1 MTALLPWERLGSK
14 VSDRQLARLAVV
26 YVRQSTRQQV
36 LDHGEST
43 RLQYGLVE
51 RAVALGWPTSRV
63 LVIDEDLGKSGSSAA
78 GRVGFQR
85 LVTEITMGHVGL
97 VLGIEMSRLARSG
110 ADWYQL
116 LELCALSGALL
127 ADADGV
133 YDPVEF
139 NDRLL
144 LGLKGTMSEA
154 ELHLLK
160 QRMLA
165 GKQAKARRGEL
176 AIGLPIGYVRR
187 PSGEAALDPDEQV
200 QTVVRLIFAKFAELG
215 TLHGVLRWLV
225 DHDVQLGMRLYAGPD
240 KGELVWRRPN
250 RMTLQNILHSPV
262 YAGIYAYGRRRV
274 DPRQQVPG
282 RPSTGRV
289 VRAEDEWLVAIP
301 GLLPAYI
308 TVEAYHANL
317 ARLAANAARAE
328 TPGVVRAGSAL
339 LSGLARCGRC
349 GQRMTVRY
357 HLRGQTTAPEYVC
370 ARRLTD
376 YGHGQRCQAL
386 AGACVDALVTE
397 QVLAALTPAAVAV
410 SLQAAEQVEAERAEL
425 EQLWTQRLERAQ
437 VAADRARRCYRL
449 AEPENRLVVR
459 QLEADW
465 EAALAAQQRLREDYD
480 RFTRTRP
487 QPLTVAQQQAITA
500 LAGDIQGLWAA
511 PTTTDADRKQ
521 LIRAVV
527 DQVAITVAGTSERV
541 AVEITWAGGHT
552 TGGQTIRPVAR
563 LASSAPTRS
572 CSSGSASWPSRAT
585 APRPSP
591 TGCTPRASARPRDTS
606 ASGSAPS
613 PSSYTSSAV
622 PGRSP
627 ASASSRRPAK
637 NPAPTSG
644 GWTTWPPSSP
654 CRPSPCTPGS
664 AAAGSMP
671 ARNPAAPTAGSSTPT
686 PISSP
691 SSASADPAR
700 PAGTPASAGAT
711 QNHQPTTGA
720 EIMPPVRIY
729 ACTVVDTS
737 RRASAAWPAGPA
749 PEAGCPRAGWPAS
762 T

>member
-14 VSDRQLARLAVV
+14 VGDRHLARLAVV

-36 LDHGEST
+36 LDHSEST

-51 RAVALGWPTSRV
+51 RAVALGWPASRV
-63 LVIDEDLGKSGSSAA
+63 LVIDEDLGKSGASTT
-78 GRVGFQR
+78 GRAGFQR

-116 LELCALSGALL
+116 LELCALAGALL
-127 ADADGV
+127 ADTDGV

-176 AIGLPIGYVRR
+176 AIPLPTGYVRR
-187 PSGEAALDPDEQV
+187 PSGEATLDPDEQV
-200 QTVVRLIFAKFAELG
+200 QTVVRLIFTKFAELG

-225 DHDVQLGMRLYAGPD
+225 DHDVQLGMRLRAGPD

-274 DPRQQVPG
+274 DPRRQVPG

-301 GLLPAYI
+301 DVLPAYI

-317 ARLAANAARAE
+317 ARLAANAARAN

-349 GQRMTVRY
+349 GRRMTVRY
-357 HLRGQTTAPEYVC
+357 HVRAQVTVPEYVC
-370 ARRLTD
+370 ARQLTD
-376 YGHGQRCQAL
+376 YGAAGRCQAL
-386 AGACVDALVTE
+386 AGACVDVLVTG
-397 QVLAALTPAAVAV
+397 QVLAALTPAAVEV
-410 SLQAAEQVEAERAEL
+410 SLRAAEQVRAVRAEL
-425 EQLWTQRLERAQ
+425 ERIWQQRLERAQ
-437 VAADRARRCYRL
+437 LAVDRARRCYRL

-487 QPLTVAQQQAITA
+487 QPLTPAQQQAIAA
-500 LAGDIQGLWAA
+500 LAGDVPGLWAA

-521 LIRAVV
+521 LIRALV
-527 DQVAITVAGTSERV
+527 DQVTITVLGTSERV
-541 AVEITWAGGHT
+541 AVEVGWAGGHT
-552 TGGQTIRPVAR
+552 THAETIRPVAR
-563 LASSAPTRS
+563 LEQL
-572 CSSGSASWPSRAT
+572 
-585 APRPSP
+585 
-591 TGCTPRASARPRDTS
+591 
-606 ASGSAPS
+606 
-613 PSSYTSSAV
+613 SSYPPLLERVRQLAEQ
-622 PGRSP
+622 GHR
-627 ASASSRRPAK
+627 AKAIANRLHAEGFRPAK
-637 NPAPTSG
+637 G
-644 GWTTWPPSSP
+644 RERIGI
-654 CRPSPCTPGS
+654 S
-664 AAAGSMP
+664 A
-671 ARNPAAPTAGSSTPT
+671 
-686 PISSP
+686 I
-691 SSASADPAR
+691 
-700 PAGTPASAGAT
+700 T
-711 QNHQPTTGA
+711 QLLHQL
-720 EIMPPVRIY
+720 
-729 ACTVVDTS
+729 
-737 RRASAAWPAGPA
+737 
-749 PEAGCPRAGWPAS
+749 GCPRALTRDRIVPPPGEEPGPHEWWLDDLAAELAMPPITLHSWIRRGWVHARQESRRPHRWIIHADPRQLAELRQRRSRPPGWYTRRRWTDSEPPAHNGS
-762 T
+762 RDHAASPRI

>member
-1 MTALLPWERLGSK
+1 MTAGTAVLPWQRLGSK
-14 VSDRQLARLAVV
+14 VGDRHLARLAVV

-51 RAVALGWPTSRV
+51 RAVALGWQTSRV
-63 LVIDEDLGKSGSSAA
+63 VVIDEDLGKSGSSAA

-176 AIGLPIGYVRR
+176 AIALPTGYVRR
-187 PSGEAALDPDEQV
+187 GSGEAALDPDEQV
-200 QTVVRLIFAKFAELG
+200 QTVVRLVFAKFAELG
-215 TLHGVLRWLV
+215 TLHAVLRWLV
-225 DHDVQLGMRLYAGPD
+225 DHDVELGMRLRCGPD

-274 DPRQQVPG
+274 DPHRQQPG

-289 VRAEDEWLVAIP
+289 VRAEGEWLVAIP
-301 GLLPAYI
+301 GVLPAYV
-308 TVEAYHANL
+308 TVEQYHANL

-339 LSGLARCGRC
+339 LSGIARCGRC
-349 GQRMTVRY
+349 GRRMTVRY
-357 HLRGQTTAPEYVC
+357 HLRQQTTQPEYVC
-370 ARRLTD
+370 ARQLTD
-376 YGHGQRCQAL
+376 YGAGQRCQAL
-386 AGACVDALVTE
+386 AGACVDTLVTQ
-397 QVLAALTPAAVAV
+397 QVLAALTPAAVEV
-410 SLQAAEQVEAERAEL
+410 SLRAAEQVTAERAEL
-425 EQLWTQRLERAQ
+425 EGLWAQRLERAQ
-437 VAADRARRCYRL
+437 IAADRARRCYRL

-465 EAALAAQQRLREDYD
+465 EAALAAQQRLHEDHD

-487 QPLTVAQQQAITA
+487 QPLTPAQRQAITA
-500 LAGDIQGLWAA
+500 LAGDVPGLWAA

-521 LIRAVV
+521 LIRALV
-527 DQVAITVAGTSERV
+527 DQVTITVAGTSERV
-541 AVEITWAGGHT
+541 AVQIAWAGGRT
-552 TGGQTIRPVAR
+552 TRAQTIRPVAR
-563 LASSAPTRS
+563 LDQLSSYPQLRERVRQLAEQGHRAQAIANRLHAEGFRPAKGRDRI
-572 CSSGSASWPSRAT
+572 GVSAIT
-585 APRPSP
+585 QLLHLL
-591 TGCTPRASARPRDTS
+591 GYPRAFTRERIVPPPGEEPGPDEWWLDDLAAELTMPPITLHSWIRRGWVHARQE
-606 ASGSAPS
+606 
-613 PSSYTSSAV
+613 
-622 PGRSP
+622 
-627 ASASSRRPAK
+627 SRRPHRWIIHADSCQLAELRQRRSRPPGWYTRRRWTD
-637 NPAPTSG
+637 PAPLSL
-644 GWTTWPPSSP
+644 
-654 CRPSPCTPGS
+654 
-664 AAAGSMP
+664 
-671 ARNPAAPTAGSSTPT
+671 N
-686 PISSP
+686 
-691 SSASADPAR
+691 
-700 PAGTPASAGAT
+700 
-711 QNHQPTTGA
+711 GA
-720 EIMPPVRIY
+720 E
-729 ACTVVDTS
+729 DH
-737 RRASAAWPAGPA
+737 AAN
-749 PEAGCPRAGWPAS
+749 S
-762 T
+762 HI

>member
-14 VSDRQLARLAVV
+14 VCDRHLERLAVV

-36 LDHGEST
+36 IDHGEST

-51 RAVALGWPTSRV
+51 RAVGLGWQASRV
-63 LVIDEDLGKSGSSAA
+63 LVIDEDLGKAGASAV

-127 ADADGV
+127 ADVDGI
-133 YDPVEF
+133 

-176 AIGLPIGYVRR
+176 AIPLPTGYVRR
-187 PSGEAALDPDEQV
+187 PSGEAVLDPDEQV
-200 QTVVRLIFAKFAELG
+200 QTVVRLIFAKFAEFG
-215 TLHGVLRWLV
+215 TLHAVLRWLV
-225 DHDVQLGMRLYAGPD
+225 DHGVELGMRLRCGPD

-274 DPRQQVPG
+274 DPRRQVPG

-289 VRAEDEWLVAIP
+289 VRGQDEWLVAIP
-301 GLLPAYI
+301 GVLPAYI
-308 TVEAYHANL
+308 TVEQYQANL

-328 TPGVVRAGSAL
+328 QPGVVRAGSAL

-349 GQRMTVRY
+349 GRRMTVRY

-370 ARRLTD
+370 ARQLTD
-376 YGHGQRCQAL
+376 YGAGERCQAL
-386 AGACVDALVTE
+386 AGACVDTLVTQ
-397 QVLAALTPAAVAV
+397 QVLAALAPAAVEV
-410 SLQAAEQVEAERAEL
+410 SLQAAQQVTAERAEL
-425 EQLWTQRLERAQ
+425 ERIWQQRLERAAIA
-437 VAADRARRCYRL
+437 VDRARRCYRL

-465 EAALAAQQRLREDYD
+465 EATLAAQQRLREDYD

-487 QPLTVAQQQAITA
+487 QPPTPPPS
-500 LAGDIQGLWAA
+500 GLLPAW
-511 PTTTDADRKQ
+511 
-521 LIRAVV
+521 
-527 DQVAITVAGTSERV
+527 S
-541 AVEITWAGGHT
+541 
-552 TGGQTIRPVAR
+552 
-563 LASSAPTRS
+563 SSAATRS
-572 CSSGSASWPSRAT
+572 WSSGSASSPSKAT

-591 TGCTPRASARPRDTS
+591 TVCTPRASAPPRAIT
-606 ASGSAPS
+606 ASGSARSSNSCATWAALPPS
-613 PSSYTSSAV
+613 PAR
-622 PGRSP
+622 GSP
-627 ASASSRRPAK
+627 RRQARR
-637 NPAPTSG
+637 PAPTSG
-644 GWTTWPPSSP
+644 GWTSWPPSSP
-654 CRPSPCTPGS
+654 CHPSPCTAGS
-664 AAAGSMP
+664 AAAGSAP
-671 ARNPAAPTAGSSTPT
+671 ARNPTVPTAGSSTPT
-686 PISSP
+686 ATSSP
-691 SSASADPAR
+691 SSASAALAR
-700 PAGTPASAGAT
+700 LAGTPVAAGPT
-711 QNHQPTTGA
+711 PSRPTTM
-720 EIMPPVRIY
+720 EPKIMQPVRTY
-729 ACTVVDTS
+729 ECTVVDTS
-737 RRASAAWPAGPA
+737 RSPTARCTARPTRGRVPWRGQGSWSPAGSGRCWCAGPGRSGCTRSPA
-749 PEAGCPRAGWPAS
+749 R
-762 T
+762 

>member
-1 MTALLPWERLGSK
+1 MAMTALLPWERLGSK
-14 VSDRQLARLAVV
+14 VGDRHLERLAVV

-36 LDHGEST
+36 ADHSEST

-51 RAVALGWPTSRV
+51 RAVTLGWQTSRV
-63 LVIDEDLGKSGSSAA
+63 MVIDEDLGKSGASAA
-78 GRVGFQR
+78 GRAGFGR
-85 LVTEITMGHVGL
+85 LVTEITLGHVGL

-127 ADADGV
+127 ADADGI
-133 YDPVEF
+133 YDPVDY

-176 AIGLPIGYVRR
+176 AIALPTGYVRR

-200 QTVVRLIFAKFAELG
+200 QTVVRLVFAKFAEFG
-215 TLHGVLRWLV
+215 TLHAVLRWLV
-225 DHDVQLGMRLYAGPD
+225 DHDVELGMRLHAGLD

-274 DPRQQVPG
+274 DPRRQLPG

-289 VRAEDEWLVAIP
+289 VRSPDQWLVAIP
-301 GLLPAYI
+301 GVLPAYI
-308 TVEAYHANL
+308 TVEQYHANL

-349 GQRMTVRY
+349 GRRMTVRY
-357 HLRGQTTAPEYVC
+357 HLRQQTTQPEYVC
-370 ARRLTD
+370 ARQLTD
-376 YGHGQRCQAL
+376 YGAGQRCQAL
-386 AGACVDALVTE
+386 AGACVDALVTQ
-397 QVLAALTPAAVAV
+397 QVLAALAPAAVEV
-410 SLQAAEQVEAERAEL
+410 SLQAAQQVTAERAEL
-425 EQLWTQRLERAQ
+425 EQLWAQRLERVQ

-487 QPLTVAQQQAITA
+487 QPLTPVQQQAITD
-500 LAGDIQGLWAA
+500 LAADIPGLWAA

-521 LIRAVV
+521 IIRTLV
-527 DQVAITVAGTSERV
+527 DQVTITVVGTSEHV
-541 AVEITWAGGHT
+541 SVTIGWAGGHT
-552 TGGQTIRPVAR
+552 TRGQTIRPVAR
-563 LASSAPTRS
+563 LEQLS
-572 CSSGSASWPSRAT
+572 CYPQLVERVRQLAEQGHRAQ
-585 APRPSP
+585 AI
-591 TGCTPRASARPRDTS
+591 ARRLH
-606 ASGSAPS
+606 AEGF
-613 PSSYTSSAV
+613 
-622 PGRSP
+622 
-627 ASASSRRPAK
+627 RPAK
-637 NPAPTSG
+637 G
-644 GWTTWPPSSP
+644 RQRIGV
-654 CRPSPCTPGS
+654 S
-664 AAAGSMP
+664 A
-671 ARNPAAPTAGSSTPT
+671 
-686 PISSP
+686 I
-691 SSASADPAR
+691 
-700 PAGTPASAGAT
+700 T
-711 QNHQPTTGA
+711 QLLHQL
-720 EIMPPVRIY
+720 
-729 ACTVVDTS
+729 
-737 RRASAAWPAGPA
+737 
-749 PEAGCPRAGWPAS
+749 GCPRAFTRDRIVPPPGEEPGTHEWWLDDLATELAMPPITLHSWIRRGWVSARQESRRPYRWIIHADGHQLAELRQRRSRPPGWYTRRRWADSEPPAHNGS
-762 T
+762 RDHAASPHI